1 MSDLKVKD
9 LMVHLSHCAT
19 VSENAT
25 LHDAVVAME
34 ATRMM
39 FQRWD
44 YRPRIV
50 LVYDE
55 HFRIIGTLRHF
66 EVLQAL
72 EPKYRQMGDL
82 RNLSRFGFSRE
93 FVTST
98 YSRFMLWSDPLKDL
112 CKKALELKVKD
123 IMSVPVEGEFI
134 DENAPISEAI
144 HRMLMGNHPSLFV
157 RNESGI
163 QGILRMSDVASHVF
177 SEMKKCGI
185 PGGDEDK

>member
-1 MSDLKVKD
+1 
-9 LMVHLSHCAT
+9 
-19 VSENAT
+19 
-25 LHDAVVAME
+25 
-34 ATRMM
+34 
-39 FQRWD
+39 
-44 YRPRIV
+44 
-50 LVYDE
+50 
-55 HFRIIGTLRHF
+55 
-66 EVLQAL
+66 VLQAL